1 MTITF
6 IRKFPVAIYFG
17 LTFFISW
24 TGAFLLV
31 ANKIIKNEP
40 ITTLDGIL
48 MFPIMLLGPVIS
60 GILMNYALGKRS
72 AVRELFGRMKLSRTK
87 NAWLLSLLIPPLL
100 IFIALLALSVFI
112 SKEYE
117 PGFFL
122 MGILFGIPAGFLEEL
137 GWMGFA
143 FPQMIRFRS
152 AFNSSIVLGLIW
164 SVWHLPVINF
174 LGAASPH
181 GSYWFIYFL
190 SFATVMTAMRVI
202 IAWVYVNSH
211 SLLLCQLLHISSTGF
226 LVVFSP
232 SPISGQHEPVWY
244 FFYALLLW
252 VLVGMIY
259 YKYGKNLVRKSSL

>member
-1 MTITF
+1 M
-6 IRKFPVAIYFG
+6 
-17 LTFFISW
+17 
-24 TGAFLLV
+24 
-31 ANKIIKNEP
+31 
-40 ITTLDGIL
+40 DG
-48 MFPIMLLGPVIS
+48 
-60 GILMNYALGKRS
+60 
-72 AVRELFGRMKLSRTK
+72 
-87 NAWLLSLLIPPLL
+87 WLLSLFIPPLL
-100 IFIALLALSVFI
+100 IFIALFVLSVFI

-143 FPQMIRFRS
+143 FPGMIKFRS
-152 AFNSSIVLGLIW
+152 AFNSSILLGLIW

-181 GSYWFIYFL
+181 GSDWFIYFL

-202 IAWVYVNSH
+202 IAWVYVNSN

-232 SPISGQHEPVWY
+232 SPISRQHEPVWY

-252 VLVGMIY
+252 ILVGMIY